1 MALFALLL
9 CLIPPLTLAGAEST
23 ASPVFEAPDLAFAP
37 HPIDQAVL
45 PVLKAQGIEPSPPCS
60 DAVFIRRVHL
70 DLIGT
75 LPDAKEVQ
83 AFLASTQPDK
93 RAVLVDSL
101 LEREEFAE
109 FWTMRWGDALRL
121 KAEYP
126 INLWPNATQAY
137 HRWIRDA
144 LRENRPLD
152 QFARELLT
160 ASGSNFRVPPAN
172 FFRAVQGRE
181 PSSFAAATALTFLN
195 SRTETWPAERRKGF
209 EAFFTR
215 IRFKA
220 TDEWKEEIV
229 GNDPAPSAPLDAVFP
244 DGTKVTI
251 PPSSDPRAVLA
262 DWLLQP
268 GNMYF
273 PRAMANRVW
282 AWVYGRGVVHEPDDI
297 RDDNPPSNP
306 ALLNVLAQELVRSQY
321 DLKTLLRFIT
331 TSRTYQQSPLPHS
344 THPQAAALFAY
355 YPIRRLDAEVL
366 IDALN
371 QISGT
376 RESYTSLIPEPYS
389 IIPDTHRAIG
399 LPDASVT
406 SPFLELFARSNRD
419 TGRFS
424 ERANEP
430 SDAQRLHMLNSSHIQ
445 RKIVRGQGVQRLI
458 DSRKQDLP
466 GLVREIYLLFLARP
480 PSEAEKELALAAMNT
495 PSGNYRNG
503 AEDLAWALVN
513 TKEFLFQH

>member
-1 MALFALLL
+1 M
-9 CLIPPLTLAGAEST
+9 
-23 ASPVFEAPDLAFAP
+23 
-37 HPIDQAVL
+37 
-45 PVLKAQGIEPSPPCS
+45 LKSQGIEPSPPCS

-75 LPDAKEVQ
+75 LPDAKAVQ
-83 AFLASTQPDK
+83 DFLSNKQPDK
-93 RAVLVDSL
+93 RAALIDSL

-109 FWTMRWGDALRL
+109 FWAMRWGDALRL

-144 LRENRPLD
+144 FRENRPLD

-160 ASGSNFRVPPAN
+160 SSGSNFRVPPAN

-181 PSSFAAATALTFLN
+181 PSAFASAAALTFLC
-195 SRTETWPAERRKGF
+195 SRTETWPADRRKGF

-229 GNDPAPSAPLDAVFP
+229 GNDPAPSGPLEAVYP

-251 PPSSDPRAVLA
+251 PSSSDPRVVLA

-268 GNMYF
+268 GNPYF
-273 PRAMANRVW
+273 PRATANRIW

-306 ALLNVLAQELVRSQY
+306 ALLAVLSQELVRNQY
-321 DLKTLLRFIT
+321 DLKTMLRFIT
-331 TSRTYQQSPLPHS
+331 TSRTYQQSPVPHS

-406 SPFLELFARSNRD
+406 SPFLELFSRSNRD

-445 RKIVRGQGVQRLI
+445 RKIVRGQGVQRVI

-466 GLVREIYLLFLARP
+466 GLVKEIYLLFVARP
-480 PSEAEKELALAAMNT
+480 PSEAEKELALATMNT